1 MSEDQKHRTEREA
14 SEALGDIHEHGI
26 RTHHEPSEGFDYT
39 EPQAPKIWAF
49 TIGSV
54 IILVVVIVALQQYFD
69 KIWNDAVYEKVLAA
83 PSQELQDQR
92 NRDDWALTH
101 YRYEDKSKGQV
112 RIPLDRAQ
120 ELFLKEAAEG
130 KTFYPAK
137 PTLPKNDA
145 DEKSPPPLPTPNKE

>member
-1 MSEDQKHRTEREA
+1 MSDNPIRGKLEGEQDP
-14 SEALGDIHEHGI
+14 GDIHEHGL
-26 RTHHEPSEGFDYT
+26 RTHHEASEGFDYS
-39 EPQAPKIWAF
+39 EPQTPKIWGF

-54 IILVVVIVALQQYFD
+54 IVLIVVIVALQQYFD

-101 YRYEDKSKGQV
+101 YRYEDKTKGQV
-112 RIPLDRAQ
+112 RIPLDQAQ
-120 ELFLKEAAEG
+120 ALFLKDAAEG

-145 DEKSPPPLPTPNKE
+145 DEKSPPPLPTPNQQ

>member
-1 MSEDQKHRTEREA
+1 MSEDPIRSKREA
-14 SEALGDIHEHGI
+14 EEALGDIHEHGI
-26 RTHHEPSEGFDYT
+26 RTHHEASEGFDYT
-39 EPQAPKIWAF
+39 EPQAPKIWGFA
-49 TIGSV
+49 IGSV
-54 IILVVVIVALQQYFD
+54 VILVVVIVALQQYFD
-69 KIWNDAVYEKVLAA
+69 KIWNDAVYEKVLTA

-92 NRDDWALTH
+92 NRDEWALTH

-137 PTLPKNDA
+137 STLPKNDA
-145 DEKSPPPLPTPNKE
+145 DEKSPPPLPTPNQQ

>member
-1 MSEDQKHRTEREA
+1 MSDDPIRSEGEA
-14 SEALGDIHEHGI
+14 PQDAGDIHEHGL
-26 RTHHEPSEGFDYT
+26 RTHHEASEGFDST
-39 EPQAPKIWAF
+39 EPQTPKIWAF
-49 TIGSV
+49 TVGSV
-54 IILVVVIVALQQYFD
+54 IILIVVIVALQQYFD

-92 NRDDWALTH
+92 NRDEWALTH

-112 RIPLDRAQ
+112 RIPLEQA
-120 ELFLKEAAEG
+120 EALFLKDAAEG

-145 DEKSPPPLPTPNKE
+145 DEKSPAPLPTPNQQ

>member
-1 MSEDQKHRTEREA
+1 MSDDPIRGRPEA
-14 SEALGDIHEHGI
+14 PLDSGNVHEHGL
-26 RTHHEPSEGFDYT
+26 RTHHEASEGFDHSD
-39 EPQAPKIWAF
+39 PQTPKIWAF

-54 IILVVVIVALQQYFD
+54 IILIVVIVAIQQYFD
-69 KIWNDAVYEKVLAA
+69 KIWNDAVYDKVLAA

-101 YRYEDKSKGQV
+101 YSYEDKSKGQV
-112 RIPLDRAQ
+112 RIPLERAQ

-137 PTLPKNDA
+137 PTSPKNDA
-145 DEKSPPPLPTPNKE
+145 DEKSPPPLPTPNQQ

>member
-1 MSEDQKHRTEREA
+1 MSD
-14 SEALGDIHEHGI
+14 DHEHGI
-26 RTHHEPSEGFDYT
+26 RGHHDPKEGFDFS
-39 EPQAPKIWAF
+39 EPQTPKIWGF

-69 KIWNDAVYEKVLAA
+69 KIWNDAVYDKVLAA
-83 PSQELQDQR
+83 PSQELQDMR
-92 NRDDWALTH
+92 NREASTLTH
-101 YRYEDKSKGQV
+101 YSYEDKKKGQV
-112 RIPLDRAQ
+112 RIPLERAQ

-137 PTLPKNDA
+137 PTLPKKDE

>member
-1 MSEDQKHRTEREA
+1 MSNDQDA
-14 SEALGDIHEHGI
+14 GDIHEHGA
-26 RTHHEPSEGFDYT
+26 RTHHDPSEGFDYS
-39 EPQAPKIWAF
+39 EPQTPKIWAF
-49 TIGSV
+49 TVGSV
-54 IILVVVIVALQQYFD
+54 IILIVVIVALQQYFD

-112 RIPLDRAQ
+112 RIPLEQA
-120 ELFLKEAAEG
+120 EALFLKEAAEG

-145 DEKSPPPLPTPNKE
+145 DEKSPPPLPTPNQQ

>member
-1 MSEDQKHRTEREA
+1 MSDNPIRGKLEGEQDP
-14 SEALGDIHEHGI
+14 GDIHEHGL
-26 RTHHEPSEGFDYT
+26 RTHHEASEGFDYS
-39 EPQAPKIWAF
+39 EPQTPKIWGF

-54 IILVVVIVALQQYFD
+54 IVLIVVIVALQQYFD

-112 RIPLDRAQ
+112 RIPLDQAQ
-120 ELFLKEAAEG
+120 ALFLKDAAEG

-145 DEKSPPPLPTPNKE
+145 DEKSPPPLPAPNQH